1 MNKETK
7 QVAVVAGVAVGL
19 AALTAAGYFVFGPN
33 GNKNR
38 KKIKGWSL
46 KMKGEVLE
54 RLEKLKDVTPEMYNS
69 IIDEVAAKYGKLK
82 HISEAEIVE
91 ITADLKRHWRAI
103 SRDLK
108 AHEMKG
114 KKTVKGATKKVVTK
128 VATTKKAVKKA
139 AKTAV
144 KAIKVAVNEVKKV

>member
-7 QVAVVAGVAVGL
+7 QAAVAAGVAVGL
-19 AALTAAGYFVFGPN
+19 AGLTAAGYFVFGPN

-54 RLEKLKDVTPEMYNS
+54 RLEKLKDVTPETYNT
-69 IIDEVAAKYGKLK
+69 IIDEVGAKYGKLK
-82 HISEAEIVE
+82 HISDVE
-91 ITADLKRHWRAI
+91 ILEITKDLKKHWKAI

-114 KKTVKGATKKVVTK
+114 KKVVKGATKTVVKK

-139 AKTAV
+139 VKTTAKAVKTAV
-144 KAIKVAVNEVKKV
+144 KEA